1 MVRHKF
7 EFFVS
12 SLVFIAFLIQYVSP
26 FQEEN
31 CPDTISIS
39 SPYNSSKAGKVHPL
53 QVLSRVKRGFGGQ
66 EPINFTLVNAN
77 VLGPNGWIPLFCG
90 ATLDMVFHVTGYIVL
105 GKPF

>member
-7 EFFVS
+7 EIFVS
-12 SLVFIAFLIQYVSP
+12 SLVFITFLIQNVSP

-31 CPDTISIS
+31 CPDSISIS
-39 SPYNSSKAGKVHPL
+39 SSSNSSKNGEVYQLHA
-53 QVLSRVKRGFGGQ
+53 LSRVKRGFGGQ
-66 EPINFTLVNAN
+66 EPINFTLINAN

-105 GKPF
+105 GKPN